1 MAKQKFERTKPHC
14 NVGTIGH
21 VDHGKTT
28 LTAALTKVSAD
39 KGWTPNFVSYDQVAK
54 ASESQGRRDSTKIL
68 TIATSHVE
76 YSTQKRHY
84 AHVDCP
90 GHADYVKNM
99 ITGAAQ
105 MDGAILVVSAAD
117 GPMPQTREHILLAR
131 QVEVPYIVVAL
142 NKVDMVDDPELLE
155 LVEMEVREL
164 LSNYEFPGDDVP
176 VVHVSALKALE
187 GDPEWTSKIL
197 ELTKALD
204 DYIPEPERDVDKP
217 FLMPIEDVFTITG
230 RGTVVT
236 GRIEQGKCETGNE
249 VEIVG
254 IHPETEK
261 TVVTG
266 LEMFQKTL
274 DYAQAGDNAGALL
287 RGIKRE
293 EIERGQ
299 VLAKPGSI
307 TPHTHFKAEVY
318 VLSKDEGGRHTPF
331 FNNYRP
337 QFYFRTT
344 DVTGAIKLPEGQ
356 EMVMPGDNT
365 NMDIELIQP
374 IAMDQG
380 LRFAIREGGRTV
392 GAGVVTA
399 IET

>member
-1 MAKQKFERTKPHC
+1 MAKEAFKRDKPHL

-28 LTAALTKVSAD
+28 LTAAITSVLAK
-39 KGWTPNFVSYDQVAK
+39 KGMAEARAYDSIDNAPEEKQR
-54 ASESQGRRDSTKIL
+54 GI
-68 TIATSHVE
+68 TINTAHVE
-76 YSTQKRHY
+76 YETDKRHY
-84 AHVDCP
+84 AHVDGP
-90 GHADYVKNM
+90 GHADYIKNM

-117 GPMPQTREHILLAR
+117 GPMPQTKEHILLAR
-131 QVEVPYIVVAL
+131 QVEVPAIVVAL
-142 NKVDMVDDPELLE
+142 NKADMVDDPELLE
-155 LVEMEVREL
+155 LVELEVREE
-164 LSNYEFPGDDVP
+164 LSKRDYPGDDVP

-187 GDPEWTSKIL
+187 GDAEWTAKIL
-197 ELTKALD
+197 ELMAAVD
-204 DYIPEPERDVDKP
+204 SYIPEPVRDVDKP

-236 GRIEQGKCETGNE
+236 GRIEQGKIESGNE

-254 IHPETEK
+254 IRPEVTK

-266 LEMFQKTL
+266 LEMFQMTP

-287 RGIKRE
+287 RRTKRE
-293 EIERGQ
+293 DVERGQ
-299 VLAKPGSI
+299 VLCKPGSI

-365 NMDIELIQP
+365 NMEINLFQP
-374 IAMDQG
+374 IAMDQR

-399 IET
+399 IEK